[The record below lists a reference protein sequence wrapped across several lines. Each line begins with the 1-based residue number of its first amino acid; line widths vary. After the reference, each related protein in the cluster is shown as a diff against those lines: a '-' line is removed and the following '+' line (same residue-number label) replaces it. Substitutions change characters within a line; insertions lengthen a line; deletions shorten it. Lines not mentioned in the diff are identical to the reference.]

1 MYSRMSFSFASL
13 IRLRLVHCRARREGR
28 LGDFGEGWMENEG
41 AVASRRDDAKLSE
54 EDLVFG
60 AGRISCKSGIEGRE
74 IEGGWEREADRG
86 GQCY

>member
-1 MYSRMSFSFASL
+1 M
-13 IRLRLVHCRARREGR
+13 RRFWRGKEGIGRKEGEGR
-28 LGDFGEGWMENEG
+28 GG
-41 AVASRRDDAKLSE
+41 RDDAKLSE